1 MEEHGDLSQETL
13 CLPGTGSDE
22 ECPGLAGG
30 SSAVK
35 SENGTP
41 PDDGDDGHEPIGGNP
56 AEPAKINKSET
67 RNVSLHSVYWA
78 VVHENQKF
86 LKKKY
91 PNKSRREILAMAKK
105 ECFVSKGIESSCSF
119 VCLIF
124 FSQSQLGY
132 VLCHM

>member
-1 MEEHGDLSQETL
+1 MIFIYFNLIQANMEEHGDLSQETL

-105 ECFVSKGIESSCSF
+105 ECFVSKE
-119 VCLIF
+119 LNHHAH
-124 FSQSQLGY
+124 LY
-132 VLCHM
+132 V